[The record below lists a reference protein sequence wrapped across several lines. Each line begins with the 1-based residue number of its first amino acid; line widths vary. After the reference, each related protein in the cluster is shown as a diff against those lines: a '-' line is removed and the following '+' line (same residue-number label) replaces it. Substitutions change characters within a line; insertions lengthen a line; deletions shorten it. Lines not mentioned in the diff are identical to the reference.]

1 MIGIHIYPCT
11 ISYTSKHTNITKELG
26 DIKITLSYHKRYDK
40 QVFFESDEYLVFLD
54 GWIFNS
60 PSYNNQAEF
69 VLQKYI
75 KDSVN
80 FIYKLNGQF
89 NFVIYNKV
97 EHEYVFY
104 NDIFSFRKHYYSM
117 ERRQLLLSS
126 DLNFITKHI
135 KEKTLNL
142 DHISKNLN
150 LPRFLDVK
158 ETFIKEIK
166 QGFPCMKIV
175 KNTISKYSIEKV
187 KDNFLSKENDP
198 VYFLEKL
205 KKRISKSYRNENIL
219 LLLTGG
225 LDSRFLL
232 EMFNDMNFNIQ
243 TATYGNDI
251 SDEVQ
256 IARKVAESNKVKHFI
271 YNLCAKDFLK
281 NAQRYIDQTSG
292 LDIFVQSHVYEF
304 YSFLEKKIKKDSII
318 DTGFALDVF
327 LGGSYIN
334 DIKKFQNDINIAQI
348 EISNLD
354 EYSTENR
361 VFSALA
367 IRQSAHREFYE
378 DRYSMYDYEIY
389 FLMKNLPVN
398 LIKENKF
405 YYCLCQSQIKNS
417 FHIPLQSTMFDLR
430 LVPKEWKNAEKI
442 QLNKEKFVLDYFK
455 NFQKPVYHNRYYS
468 DFGMWIRDKNEWK
481 NFVEEIFINNESIL
495 SKLFL
500 KQNIIEKTIKEH
512 MTGEK
517 SHIRNI
523 IKWISLELFFKSNQH
538 QLDIK

>member
-1 MIGIHIYPCT
+1 MIGIHIYPSNV
-11 ISYTSKHTNITKELG
+11 SYTSKHTNITRELG
-26 DIKITLSYHKRYDK
+26 EIKITLSYHERYDK
-40 QVFFESDEYLVFLD
+40 QVFFESDKYLIFLD

-60 PSYNNQAEF
+60 PSYNKQAEF

-75 KDSVN
+75 NDSVN
-80 FIYKLNGQF
+80 FIHELNGQF
-89 NFVIYNKV
+89 NLVIYCKV

-104 NDIFSFRKHYYSM
+104 NDIFSFRKHYYSL
-117 ERRQLLLSS
+117 ERSQLLLSS
-126 DLNFITKHI
+126 DLNFIKNNI
-135 KEKTLNL
+135 KEKTLNS
-142 DHISKNLN
+142 DHIIKNIN
-150 LPRFLDVK
+150 SPRFLDIK

-166 QGFPCMKIV
+166 QGFPCMKII
-175 KNTISKYSIEKV
+175 NHTISKYSIKKV
-187 KDNFLSKENDP
+187 KDIFFSKENDP

-243 TATYGNDI
+243 TATYGNEI

-256 IARKVAESNKVKHFI
+256 IAKKVAELNKVKHFI
-271 YNLCAKDFLK
+271 FNLDAKDFLK
-281 NAQRYIDQTSG
+281 NAQRYIDETSG

-304 YSFLEKKIKKDSII
+304 YSFLENKIKKDSII
-318 DTGFALDVF
+318 DTGFALDMF
-327 LGGSYIN
+327 LGGSQIN
-334 DIKKFQNDINIAQI
+334 K
-348 EISNLD
+348 EIDHDSAI
-354 EYSTENR
+354 ENR
-361 VFSALA
+361 IFSGLA

-389 FLMKNLPVN
+389 FLMKNLPLN
-398 LIKENKF
+398 IIKDNKF
-405 YYCLCQSQIKNS
+405 YYSLCQLQIKNS
-417 FHIPLQSTMFDLR
+417 FHIPLQSTMFDLK
-430 LVPKEWKNAEKI
+430 LAPKEWKNAEAA
-442 QLNKEKFVLDYFK
+442 QFYKEKFVLDHFK
-455 NFQKPVYHNRYYS
+455 NFKKPLYHNRYYS

-481 NFVEEIFINNESIL
+481 NFVEDILINNESIL

>member
-1 MIGIHIYPCT
+1 MIGIHIYPKNV
-11 ISYTSKHTNITKELG
+11 SYTSKHTNLTRELC
-26 DIKITLSYHKRYDK
+26 DIKITLSYHKRYNK
-40 QVFFESDEYLVFLD
+40 QVFFESDKYLIFLD

-75 KDSVN
+75 KDSFN
-80 FIYKLNGQF
+80 FIYELNGQF

-104 NDIFSFRKHYYSM
+104 NDIFSFRKHYYSVK
-117 ERRQLLLSS
+117 RRQLLLSS

-150 LPRFLDVK
+150 LPRFLDIK

-198 VYFLEKL
+198 AYFLEKL

-232 EMFNDMNFNIQ
+232 ELFNDMNFNIQ

-256 IARKVAESNKVKHFI
+256 IAKKVAECNKVKHFLF
-271 YNLCAKDFLK
+271 NLCAKDFLK
-281 NAQRYIDQTSG
+281 NAQRYIDETSG
-292 LDIFVQSHVYEF
+292 LDIFVQSPVYEF
-304 YSFLEKKIKKDSII
+304 YSFLENKIKKDSII
-318 DTGFALDVF
+318 DTGFALDMF
-327 LGGSYIN
+327 LGGSQLNKEIN
-334 DIKKFQNDINIAQI
+334 HDLAI
-348 EISNLD
+348 
-354 EYSTENR
+354 ENR
-361 VFSALA
+361 VFSGLA

-378 DRYSMYDYEIY
+378 DRYLMYDYEIY
-389 FLMKNLPVN
+389 FLMKNLPVD
-398 LIKENKF
+398 LIKDNKF
-405 YYCLCQSQIKNS
+405 YYSLCQLQIKNS
-417 FHIPLQSTMFDLR
+417 FHIPLQSTMFDLK
-430 LVPKEWKNAEKI
+430 LAPQEWKNAEAV
-442 QLNKEKFVLDYFK
+442 QFNKEKFVLEHFK
-455 NFQKPVYHNRYYS
+455 NFKKAVYHNRYYS
-468 DFGMWIRDKNEWK
+468 DFGMWLRDKNKWK
-481 NFVEEIFINNESIL
+481 NFVEDIFINNESTL

-500 KQNIIEKTIKEH
+500 NQNIIEEIIKEH
-512 MTGEK
+512 MSGEK

-523 IKWISLELFFKSNQH
+523 IKWISLELFLKSTKNQF
-538 QLDIK
+538 DIQ